1 MTLVTL
7 ARAEDLFGKLRSEDE
22 QAPDRKFEVEP
33 NSALEAIIRS
43 FERTLESRIGSA
55 YRDAAEIHKGFTV
68 RAEDI
73 EKFSLICPS
82 YGQNEIFNLA
92 AFIYLNELIR
102 SCCDPDI
109 VIHTSRLK
117 TPLSNLCRSNEDK
130 NITIYGDVGIHLGD
144 RMKSGLVH
152 VHGSAGD
159 YVGEAMRGGEIII
172 EGNAGPSIGSGM
184 EDGTIRIN
192 RDDLGLASSLGEGMT
207 LGRIF
212 YRGKLVVQH
221 G

>member
-55 YRDAAEIHKGFTV
+55 YRDAAEIHNKLIAV
-68 RAEDI
+68 RAADI

-82 YGQNEIFNLA
+82 YRQDEIFNVA

-102 SCCDPDI
+102 GCCDSDI

-117 TPLSNLCRSNEDK
+117 TPLPNL
-130 NITIYGDVGIHLGD
+130 
-144 RMKSGLVH
+144 
-152 VHGSAGD
+152 
-159 YVGEAMRGGEIII
+159 
-172 EGNAGPSIGSGM
+172 
-184 EDGTIRIN
+184 
-192 RDDLGLASSLGEGMT
+192 
-207 LGRIF
+207 
-212 YRGKLVVQH
+212 
-221 G
+221 